1 VSAAAKYDIV
11 QRESATPTTA
21 AFLSKWRAGD
31 GLPALSIPVCHP
43 IHLRLDQSGCFLF
56 LVLRPSREKLP
67 RPAQK

>member
-43 IHLRLDQSGCFLF
+43 IHLRLDQSGGFLF
-56 LVLRPSREKLP
+56 LV
-67 RPAQK
+67 